1 MYYFVFILP
10 TLYTDNLPI
19 VTITNAS
26 QEILIVEN
34 SDVILQFTCDGTGEP
49 SSILTWVRED
59 SNSGMDVLSPG
70 YSGISL
76 GNDSLTLSL
85 MINVSEADGS
95 TLASMDG
102 VSYYCLGRNNLG
114 TARSQA
120 VTLRYPS
127 EQNKK

>member
-10 TLYTDNLPI
+10 TDNLPI

-49 SSILTWVRED
+49 SSILTWVRD
-59 SNSGMDVLSPG
+59 NNSVIDTLSPD
-70 YSGISL
+70 YPGISL
-76 GNDSLTLSL
+76 SNDSPTLSL
-85 MINVSEADGS
+85 MINVSEADSS
-95 TLASMDG
+95 TLASADG
-102 VSYYCLGRNNLG
+102 VSYYCLASNNLG

-120 VTLRYPS
+120 VTLLYPR